1 MSTQKSA
8 NLPHPDSIA
17 EAIERA
23 ITTGEFRPRERIIEL
38 ELSQRFAANRSRVRA
53 ALRVLAEKGLV
64 FLTPGRGARVAEYT
78 PKQVQD
84 MFQVRQMLELP
95 ALTLAVARITSKDI
109 KTLRALSRRFSL
121 AAKRGIFAELREA
134 NDAFHH
140 YLFRASG
147 NDTLS
152 HMIEHLWLRC
162 HLVRHFAW
170 LNPARIQKSA
180 AEHREIVDALEQRD
194 VERLKQIYL
203 RHEMAGRDT
212 YLQAVGH
219 PLGVSPARPSAV
231 KKAGR
236 ARVGAVPLAPRHLP
250 RGNPPI

>member
-1 MSTQKSA
+1 MATKRSA
-8 NLPHPDSIA
+8 ILPPVDHVA
-17 EAIERA
+17 ETLERA
-23 ITTGEFRPRERIIEL
+23 IITGEFRPRERIIEL

-53 ALRVLAEKGLV
+53 ALRILAEKGLV

-84 MFQVRQMLELP
+84 MFQVRQMLEFP
-95 ALTLAVARITSKDI
+95 ALSLAVARITSKDI

-121 AAKRGIFAELREA
+121 AAKHGIFAELREA

-147 NDTLS
+147 NDTLL

-170 LNPARIQKSA
+170 LNPARIQKSV
-180 AEHREIVDALEQRD
+180 AEHREIVEALEQRD
-194 VERLKQIYL
+194 VERLKQVYL

-219 PLGVSPARPSAV
+219 PLGVAPGPPSAAN
-231 KKAGR
+231 KTRR
-236 ARVGAVPLAPRHLP
+236 AQLRVLPVMSPDLP
-250 RGNPPI
+250 RRNPPT